1 MIDSEPNELDQAFR
15 GALFEQTGGHS
26 LFTIELLR
34 ELEGTGDLVQDSEGR
49 WTQAAPLDW
58 GELPAKIEGVIEER
72 VGRLEP
78 RLLDMLNVASVEGE
92 TFTADVVAPVVEV
105 DERVLIRALSQELD
119 HRHRLVVAKGT
130 SRLNERRLSLYS
142 FRHRLFQRHI
152 YGQRDGA
159 EKTYLHEAIG
169 NALERLYE
177 DQAGEVAIQ
186 LARHFSE
193 SGDLVKAIR
202 YLQEAGE
209 RSRRVSANEEAVA
222 QLNKALLLLGDLP
235 KGRIRDEYELSIAI
249 SLGAAL
255 ITTKGY
261 AAPEVEAA
269 CDRARA
275 LSERIG
281 DTPQLFPALWGL
293 WSFHIV
299 RASHLASLELGD
311 QLKRIAGRD
320 PGLLLEAHR
329 ALGATLLYMG
339 DIRQAH
345 RHLEKGVE
353 LYDPRYHASHA
364 LLLRTE
370 SPGSLYEQPGL
381 YILGARTSRGF
392 TGRKDAC
399 NIICRGHRASA

>member
-15 GALFEQTGGHS
+15 GALFEQTGGHP

-34 ELEGTGDLVQDSEGR
+34 ELEGTGDLVHDSEGR
-49 WTQAAPLDW
+49 WTQAAALDW
-58 GELPAKIEGVIEER
+58 GKLPAKIEGVIEER

-78 RLLDMLNVASVEGE
+78 RLLDVLNVASVEGE
-92 TFTADVVAPVVEV
+92 TFTAEVVAPVVGV

-119 HRHRLVVAKGT
+119 HRHRLTVAKGT

-152 YGQRDGA
+152 YGQLDAA

-169 NALERLYE
+169 NALERLYG

-209 RSRRVSANEEAVA
+209 QSRRVSANEEAVA

-235 KGRIRDEYELSIAI
+235 KGRVRDEYELSIAI

-255 ITTKGY
+255 IATKGY

-269 CDRARA
+269 FDRARA
-275 LSERIG
+275 LSEGIG
-281 DTPQLFPALWGL
+281 DTPQLFPAL
-293 WSFHIV
+293 
-299 RASHLASLELGD
+299 
-311 QLKRIAGRD
+311 
-320 PGLLLEAHR
+320 
-329 ALGATLLYMG
+329 
-339 DIRQAH
+339 
-345 RHLEKGVE
+345 
-353 LYDPRYHASHA
+353 
-364 LLLRTE
+364 
-370 SPGSLYEQPGL
+370 
-381 YILGARTSRGF
+381 
-392 TGRKDAC
+392 
-399 NIICRGHRASA
+399 